1 MTHRTEYQDIS
12 GQPDNARVLLAE
24 DSEEALEVMSLLL
37 EGLGYEVTPVTNGKE
52 CMDAVQRAD
61 SAGEPFDLVFLDIRM
76 PLVDGNEAA
85 VALRTTGYQNPLIAI
100 TADASLA
107 GKLES
112 TFSGFD
118 AYVSKRG
125 LDQGLLSRIIK
136 EVCSKSGGRVD
147 PM

>member
-1 MTHRTEYQDIS
+1 MIEQVQHHS
-12 GQPDNARVLLAE
+12 SPDRVNHQRVLLAE
-24 DSEEALEVMSLLL
+24 DSPEASEVITILL
-37 EGLGYEVTPVTNGKE
+37 EGLGFSVTTVADGRE
-52 CMDAVQRAD
+52 CMDAVKRAEKEG
-61 SAGEPFDLVFLDIRM
+61 SPFDLVFIDIRM

-118 AYVSKRG
+118 AYLSKRG
-125 LDQGLLSRIIK
+125 LDQGLLAQVVK
-136 EVCSKSGGRVD
+136 EVAARGRSSI
-147 PM
+147 

>member
-1 MTHRTEYQDIS
+1 MIEHTQHDSFADRVDHQ
-12 GQPDNARVLLAE
+12 RVLLAE
-24 DSEEALEVMSLLL
+24 DSPEASEVITILL
-37 EGLGYEVTPVTNGKE
+37 EGLGFSVTTVADGRE
-52 CMDAVQRAD
+52 CMDAVKRAEQEG
-61 SAGEPFDLVFLDIRM
+61 SPFDLVFIDIRM

-118 AYVSKRG
+118 AYLSKRG
-125 LDQGLLSRIIK
+125 LDQGLLAQVVR
-136 EVCSKSGGRVD
+136 EVALKGRSLK
-147 PM
+147 

>member
-1 MTHRTEYQDIS
+1 MIEQTQNHSSADRIDHQ
-12 GQPDNARVLLAE
+12 RVLLAE
-24 DSEEALEVMSLLL
+24 DSPEASDVISILL
-37 EGLGYEVTPVTNGKE
+37 EGLGFSVTTVADGRK
-52 CMDAVQRAD
+52 CMDAVKRAEQE
-61 SAGEPFDLVFLDIRM
+61 GLPFDFVFIDIRM

-118 AYVSKRG
+118 AYLSKRG
-125 LDQGLLSRIIK
+125 LDQGLLEQVVK
-136 EVCSKSGGRVD
+136 EVAAKGRSLR
-147 PM
+147 